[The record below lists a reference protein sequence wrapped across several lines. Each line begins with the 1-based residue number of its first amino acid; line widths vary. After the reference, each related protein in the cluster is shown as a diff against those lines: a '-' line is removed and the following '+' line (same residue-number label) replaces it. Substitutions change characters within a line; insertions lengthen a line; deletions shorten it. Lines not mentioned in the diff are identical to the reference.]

1 MKPITLDSQ
10 NLVLSNIGGINVI
23 KIKNILRI
31 FSEKFNQCFSGP
43 SIPSAEELRL
53 LNHDKVLSYRA

>member
-1 MKPITLDSQ
+1 MIPITLDSQ

-31 FSEKFNQCFSGP
+31 FSEKFNHSFSGP
-43 SIPSAEELRL
+43 SILSAKEFWRL
-53 LNHDKVLSYRA
+53 YDNKVLIYHA

>member
-23 KIKNILRI
+23 KIKNNLRI
-31 FSEKFNQCFSGP
+31 FSEKLNQSFSGP
-43 SIPSAEELRL
+43 SIPSAKEL
-53 LNHDKVLSYRA
+53 